1 MVIVPKEKP
10 TIENLNSAYLDIQKL
25 FEHYQ
30 SEFGTGCVHFK
41 APHAEGVGFFDKD
54 ELLGAVFSDGNGEVR
69 GEASLGLIIDA
80 AGKHNFSVSIYQ
92 IEADKIYFWA
102 NMPSAEVIYKDL
114 STEFT
119 DLEGLIKKMAEENLT
134 GFIEVSIGQGQEGG
148 FIFFQGGKITGGS
161 YCLTEEEGLGSQ
173 KSQGALIQKTKA
185 LGGLCNVLRISQPT
199 EAVQRVLDED
209 GGQTSPAFLNLL
221 EDLLATL
228 EKVIKSNRKI
238 RADFDTLLKKKFL
251 EKVDKYP
258 FLDPFVG
265 EVTYSDQKL
274 TYVGSAG
281 HRELAKGMVESVMEL
296 AGQVGVMPQLREML
310 GSWSKKYDR
319 EIESLGLSL

>member
-10 TIENLNSAYLDIQKL
+10 TIENLNSAYLDIRKL

-41 APHAEGVGFFDKD
+41 ASYAEGVVFFDKD
-54 ELLGAVFSDGNGEVR
+54 ELMGAVFSDGNGELT

-80 AGKHNFSVSIYQ
+80 AGKHNFNVSVYQ

-102 NMPSAEVIYKDL
+102 NMPSAEIIYKDL

-134 GFIEVSIGQGQEGG
+134 GFIEVSTGQGHEGG

-161 YCLTEEEGLGSQ
+161 YCWSGEEELAPEESREV
-173 KSQGALIQKTKA
+173 LIQKTKA
-185 LGGLCNVLRISQPT
+185 SGGLCNVLRISQPK
-199 EAVQRVLDED
+199 EAVQGALNGD
-209 GGQTSPAFLNLL
+209 GVQTSTAFLNLL
-221 EDLLATL
+221 EDLLATF
-228 EKVIKSNRKI
+228 ERVITSNKKI
-238 RADFDTLLKKKFL
+238 KADFDTLLKKKFL

-258 FLDPFVG
+258 FLDPFVA
-265 EVTYSDQKL
+265 ELTYSDQKL
-274 TYVGSAG
+274 TYVGSVG
-281 HRELAKGMVESVMEL
+281 HKELAKGMMESIMEL
-296 AGQVGVMPQLREML
+296 AGQVGVMPKLREML
-310 GSWSKKYDR
+310 GPWSKKYNR
-319 EIESLGLSL
+319 EIKNLGLSL